1 MAWDIQQEGV
11 TGDIVF
17 SPARDIAGVD
27 SDGLLKQRI
36 IMRCKVPRGTYL
48 YDLDG
53 DFGSTLYV
61 RAPGFQPNA
70 VKDAVMEALMPMTDE
85 IQIQSVDVTQD
96 TLNMKIQVIVN
107 FTPIS
112 TDPDIPTI
120 NTGEESFDS
129 ISVTVPQDF

>member
-1 MAWDIQQEGV
+1 
-11 TGDIVF
+11 
-17 SPARDIAGVD
+17 
-27 SDGLLKQRI
+27 
-36 IMRCKVPRGTYL
+36 
-48 YDLDG
+48 
-53 DFGSTLYV
+53 
-61 RAPGFQPNA
+61 
-70 VKDAVMEALMPMTDE
+70 MEALMPMTDE

-120 NTGEESFDS
+120 DTGEESFDS